1 MRELCILI
9 LQSVVLTFT
18 QDEDTSMVIGYND
31 PAMILCY
38 QHGIVHSSQSMMT
51 LQILFSYLLCV
62 CFGQKLSSD
71 SRSSVDSMAAC
82 VSESQSL
89 CQHEH
94 QQQQQLTKDALKQ
107 VTTWTQSA
115 ASGLESRGQELD
127 VFLKQELR
135 EDVPTGMGSQTQVR
149 AGCLPQAGVE
159 RGCAHR
165 YGVPELGWS
174 WTFTSSRR

>member
-1 MRELCILI
+1 
-9 LQSVVLTFT
+9 
-18 QDEDTSMVIGYND
+18 
-31 PAMILCY
+31 MILCY
-38 QHGIVHSSQSMMT
+38 QHGIVHSSQFMMT
-51 LQILFSYLLCV
+51 LQILFSYLCVCV

-94 QQQQQLTKDALKQ
+94 QQQQQLTEDALKQ

-115 ASGLESRGQELD
+115 ALGLESRGQELD

-149 AGCLPQAGVE
+149 AIWGICPAVKALCSFGVGWGDQTPSSGLWHSSSNHCHDWL
-159 RGCAHR
+159 RHR
-165 YGVPELGWS
+165 SANSFLLLL
-174 WTFTSSRR
+174 